1 MINKLDLTSLL
12 SCVSKPTRYLG
23 NEVNSIHK
31 DLSKDLV
38 KVALAFPDVYE
49 VGMSHLGL
57 KILYS
62 LLNARDDVVAER
74 VYAPWFD
81 AEEAMRKNALPL
93 FSLES
98 RIPIREFDL
107 LGFSLQYE
115 LSYTNIL
122 NMLDLAQIPLLS
134 SSRNTEFPLI
144 IAGGPLAFNP
154 EPLAEFID
162 LFCIGDGEEVIL
174 ELIEAYKQN
183 RHKPKS
189 DLLIALS
196 QIEGVYVP
204 ALYQID
210 YYADGRIKK
219 FSPKIPGV
227 KEKIKKRMVNDLD
240 NTPFPTDQIVPY
252 MNIIHDRASL
262 EIQRGCTQGCRF
274 CHAGIIYRP
283 IRERSLDCLL
293 NQANELISKTGYE
306 DLSLGSLSTSNYS
319 SILKLVNCLQAQF
332 GSCVSLS
339 LPSLRINSL
348 IPDIST
354 LLAKIKHTGITL
366 VPEVGTEKMQK
377 VINKQVAI
385 EELVSSIEN
394 IFQSGWR
401 GIKLYF
407 MIGLPQENY
416 DDLDGIIHII
426 HKINKICQG
435 KHTLKIS
442 LSSFVPKTHTPFQWT
457 AQLPKEELIAR
468 QNYIMD
474 KLPRKRVEVSWTD
487 TNLSFLEAVFSR
499 GDRRIGKVLLKA
511 SELSC
516 KFDGWNEYFDFDKWL
531 KAFQISEIDPAFYAN
546 RRKGFEEI
554 LPWDHIDCGV
564 TKDFLRQEYQ
574 NALLGQET
582 PDCKQTKRCNQ
593 CGLEQECLCQGTELG
608 NRLSVSSNQL
618 PVTAH
623 QSPVTHHQL
632 PITKLRVRIE
642 FTKAGDTKYISHLDL
657 MRVLMRAINRAKIP
671 IALSQGF
678 NPHPKLALSPALAVG
693 IASQAEYADLDLHR
707 PMKLPE
713 LITNLNQ
720 VLPEGIKILQSCFID
735 TKAESLTSLINQ
747 LVYKIDLTEE
757 ACLVIDEA
765 RIEELLAKE
774 QIWVV
779 RVVKEREEKIDIRH
793 YISQITLNNA
803 ASPQQNGKIELS
815 ASFKLDNGKTV
826 KMTEFINAF
835 IGDEKKVLGITRVGQ
850 FYRDAHGN
858 LHSPLVIPQLSV
870 VDFRPTPLTP

>member
-1 MINKLDLTSLL
+1 MINKLDITPLL

-38 KVALAFPDVYE
+38 RVCLAFPDVYE
-49 VGMSHLGL
+49 IGLSHLGL

-62 LLNARDDVVAER
+62 ILNARDDVAAER

-81 AEEAMRKNALPL
+81 AEEAMRKNAIPL

-98 RIPIREFDL
+98 RLPIKEFDI

-122 NMLDLAQIPLLS
+122 NMLNLAQIPLLS
-134 SSRNTEFPLI
+134 SARNEEFPLV
-144 IAGGPLAFNP
+144 IAGGPLSFNP

-174 ELIEAYKQN
+174 ELIEVYKQN
-183 RHKPKS
+183 WHKPKS
-189 DLLIALS
+189 DLLAALS

-204 ALYQID
+204 ALYRVD
-210 YYADGRIKK
+210 YYEDGRIKE

-227 KEKIKKRMVNDLD
+227 KEKIKKRMVTDLD
-240 NTPFPTDQIVPY
+240 KAPFPTDQIVPY

-332 GSCVSLS
+332 GTCVSLS
-339 LPSLRINSL
+339 LPSLRINPL

-366 VPEVGTEKMQK
+366 VPEVGTVRLQK
-377 VINKQVAI
+377 VINKQVSI
-385 EELVSSIEN
+385 EELAGSIEN
-394 IFQSGWR
+394 IFQLGWR
-401 GIKLYF
+401 GVKLYF

-416 DDLDGIIHII
+416 EDLDGIIHII
-426 HKINKICQG
+426 HKINKICKG
-435 KHTLKIS
+435 RHTLKIS

-468 QNYIMD
+468 QNYIID
-474 KLPRKRVEVSWTD
+474 KLPRKRVEVSWHD

-499 GDRRIGKVLLKA
+499 GDRRLCSVLLKA
-511 SELSC
+511 YELGC
-516 KFDGWNEYFDFDKWL
+516 KFDGWNEYFDNDKWQ
-531 KAFQISEIDPAFYAN
+531 KAFASTEIDPAFYAN
-546 RRKGFEEI
+546 RAKDFDEI

-564 TKDFLRQEYQ
+564 TKDFLWQEYQ
-574 NALLGQET
+574 NSLIGQET
-582 PDCKQTKRCNQ
+582 PDCKQTKRCTQ
-593 CGLEQECLCQGTELG
+593 CGLEKEC
-608 NRLSVSSNQL
+608 SS
-618 PVTAH
+618 
-623 QSPVTHHQL
+623 QSPISNFQFPISNSQSPITNYQL

-642 FTKAGDTKYISHLDL
+642 FTKQGDTKYISHLDL
-657 MRVLMRAINRAKIP
+657 MRLLMRAIKRAKIP
-671 IALSQGF
+671 IAMSQGF
-678 NPHPKLALSPALAVG
+678 NPHPRLALSHALAVG
-693 IASQAEYADLDLHR
+693 LASQAEYADMDLYR
-707 PMKLPE
+707 PMKLAE
-713 LITNLNQ
+713 LITNFNQ
-720 VLPEGIKILQSCFID
+720 VLPDGIKVLNACFID
-735 TKAESLTSLINQ
+735 LKAKSLTSLINQ
-747 LVYKIDLTEE
+747 LVYKIEITDED
-757 ACLVIDEA
+757 CLVES
-765 RIEELLAKE
+765 RIEELLAQE
-774 QIWVV
+774 QIWIL
-779 RVVKEREEKIDIRH
+779 RVVKEREEKIDIRP
-793 YISQITLNNA
+793 YISQLTLNK
-803 ASPQQNGKIELS
+803 QDGKIELL
-815 ASFKLDNGKTV
+815 ASFNIDNGKTV

-835 IGDEKKVLGITRVGQ
+835 IGDGKKVVGITRVCQ
-850 FYRDAHGN
+850 FYRDKQGN
-858 LHSPLVIPQLSV
+858 LHSPVKL
-870 VDFRPTPLTP
+870 